1 MASHEEWL
9 LFCGAGASIFSRC
22 SRRSYFSLVLASDG
36 RVLGTGYNGAP
47 AGLPNCSDGGCPRAS
62 ADVAHGSPYGNCI
75 AVHAEANALLHSD
88 RSGRTGGTLYV
99 NGPPCWDCSKLI
111 AGSGIKTVVHT
122 PDEAYAD
129 WPKCLG
135 LLQSVGIDVICIA
148 GSDEHGDSGSPVRL
162 GQESFVDLA
171 YSTSNRSPLAD
182 VDRQWRA
189 LGFDA
194 LVLGNGSTDY

>member
-1 MASHEEWL
+1 VASHEEWL

-88 RSGRTGGTLYV
+88 RSDRTGGTLYV

-111 AGSGIKTVVHT
+111 AGSGIKTVVHAR
-122 PDEAYAD
+122 DMAYAD
-129 WPKCLG
+129 WPKCQA
-135 LLQSVGIDVICIA
+135 LL
-148 GSDEHGDSGSPVRL
+148 ESGSPVWF
-162 GQESFVDLA
+162 GQEPSMDLA
-171 YSTSNRSPLAD
+171 NSTSNRSPLAD

-194 LVLGNGSTDY
+194 LVIGNGSTDY